1 MAGSLYLGQ
10 AQLPPDQRRRLPRN
24 NPDGF
29 IFYPGEKH
37 VVTVGPPGCGKST
50 AILVPNLLRSTHQSM
65 VVVDPKGELA
75 AITAQ
80 ERRRYG
86 RVVIL
91 NPFGVMTRQ
100 RPDLVSDCY
109 NPLHHLDHSSRR
121 FPDQVARV
129 AEALIK
135 IEGNDPHW
143 ARRARSIVSALI
155 MHVKREWGVGATLG
169 DVRDLMTDPPRMFI
183 ETVRQMMTSGYGPLK
198 NKAGRFFQSSNEI
211 ESVLATAAGQ
221 TECLD
226 SIELADDLSR
236 GDIDFRTLKT
246 ETVTVYLILPP
257 ECFQTHAVWLRLVL
271 NDALHA
277 LLTVPENNRPPV
289 VFMMDEFAAIG
300 RLQVVEDVMGLAR
313 GYGVQLWPVFQTLIQ
328 AKAIYGDNWEGFIA
342 SAGVLQAFAPQ
353 DLFTADY
360 LSKRAGQKTM
370 EVESTSRSTSHDGKV
385 SSSVSMSY
393 KDRRLFLP
401 QELMQMP
408 PGMTALFIQEMGNV
422 GLSRVQHYKQM
433 PGLPALAGL
442 NPYDV
447 RYT

>member
-24 NPDGF
+24 NPHGF

-50 AILVPNLLRSTHQSM
+50 SILVPNLLRAVDQSM
-65 VVVDPKGELA
+65 VVIDPKGELA
-75 AITAQ
+75 AITAE
-80 ERRRYG
+80 ERRRNG

-91 NPFGVMTRQ
+91 NPFNVMARQ
-100 RPDLVSDCY
+100 RPDLVSNGY
-109 NPLHHLDHSSRR
+109 NPLRHLDPASRR

-129 AEALIK
+129 AEALIR

-143 ARRARSIVSALI
+143 TRRARSIVSALI
-155 MHVKREWGVGATLG
+155 MHVKRERGANATLG
-169 DVRDLMTDPPRMFI
+169 DVRDLMTDPPKVFL
-183 ETVRQMMTSGYGPLK
+183 ETVREMVMSGYGPLK
-198 NKAGRFFQSSNEI
+198 NKSGRFLQSTNEI
-211 ESVLATAAGQ
+211 ESVLATADGQ

-226 SIELADDLSR
+226 SIELADDLAH
-236 GDIDFRTLKT
+236 GDIDFRTLKN

-257 ECFQTHAVWLRLVL
+257 ECFQTHAIWLRLVL

-300 RLQVVEDVMGLAR
+300 RLQVVEDVLGLAR
-313 GYGVQLWPVFQTLIQ
+313 GYGVQLWPVFQTLLQ

-360 LSKRAGQKTM
+360 LSRRAGQKTM
-370 EVESTSRSTSHDGKV
+370 AVESTGQSVSHDGKV
-385 SSSVSMSY
+385 SMSTNTSY
-393 KDRRLFLP
+393 QDRRHFLP
-401 QELMQMP
+401 QELMQLP
-408 PGMTALFIQEMGNV
+408 RGMTTLFIQEMGNV
-422 GLSRVQHYKQM
+422 GLAQVQHYKQM
-433 PGLPALAGL
+433 QGLPLLAGF

-447 RYT
+447 RYS

>member
-10 AQLPPDQRRRLPRN
+10 AQLPPDQRRRLPRH
-24 NPDGF
+24 NPHGF

-37 VVTVGPPGCGKST
+37 IVTVGPPGCGKST
-50 AILVPNLLRSTHQSM
+50 AILVPNLFRSTNQSM

-80 ERRRYG
+80 ERRRHG

-91 NPFGVMTRQ
+91 NPFGVMTDR
-100 RPDLVSDCY
+100 RPDLASDCY
-109 NPLHHLDHSSRR
+109 NPLRHLDPASRR
-121 FPDQVARV
+121 FPDEVARV

-143 ARRARSIVSALI
+143 ARRARTIVAALI
-155 MHVKREWGVGATLG
+155 MHVKRELG
-169 DVRDLMTDPPRMFI
+169 IAANLGHVRDLMTDPPKEFL
-183 ETVRQMMTSGYGPLK
+183 ETVREMVISGYGPLK
-198 NKAGRFFQSSNEI
+198 NKAGRFLHSSNET

-221 TECLD
+221 TDCLD
-226 SIELADDLSR
+226 SIELADDLAR

-257 ECFQTHAVWLRLVL
+257 ECFQTHAIWLRLIL
-271 NDALHA
+271 NEALHA
-277 LLTVPENNRPPV
+277 LLTVPQNNRPPV
-289 VFMMDEFAAIG
+289 VFMMDEFAAVG

-313 GYGVQLWPVFQTLIQ
+313 GYGVQLWPVFQTLLQ
-328 AKAIYGDNWEGFIA
+328 AKSLYGDNWESFIA

-360 LSKRAGQKTM
+360 LSRRAGQKTVA
-370 EVESTSRSTSHDGKV
+370 VETGGQSTSHDGKI
-385 SSSVSMSY
+385 STSTTTY
-393 KDRRLFLP
+393 YQDRRHFLP
-401 QELMQMP
+401 QELMQLP
-408 PGMTALFIQEMGNV
+408 RGMTALFIQEMGNV
-422 GLSRVQHYKQM
+422 GLSQVQHYKQM
-433 PGLPALAGL
+433 QGLDELAGF
-442 NPYDV
+442 NPYDI